1 MASEVAEGGH
11 AAAGGGVDPLHHF
24 QLHPIVE
31 LELFGIDFSIN
42 QAVLWMWIA
51 AAALLVIMILTAK
64 TLKHTPRGLQNGV
77 EAIVDYLRKE
87 LVIDVMGE
95 EGRPLFPLIAT
106 LFLFVLTMNLLG
118 LVPGSFTATANIN
131 VTLTLALMVFF
142 ITHWVGIQHHGL
154 GGYLKGF
161 VPSGV
166 PAWVLPLMLP
176 IEFISMLARPFSL
189 AVRLFANMLAGHMV
203 ILVFLTMI
211 ILFKSYAIAVLP
223 VLGVVVMSAFEI
235 FVSLIQAYIFAILTS
250 SYIAGAIHIEH

>member
-1 MASEVAEGGH
+1 MAAEGGQ
-11 AAAGGGVDPLHHF
+11 AAGGAIDPLHHF
-24 QLHPIVE
+24 QLHPIIE
-31 LELFGIDFSIN
+31 LNIFGIDMSIN
-42 QAVLWMWIA
+42 QAVLWMWISA
-51 AAALLVIMILTAK
+51 AVLLAVMLLVAG
-64 TLKHTPRGLQNGV
+64 TLKRTPKGLQNAV

-87 LVIDVMGE
+87 LVINVMGE

-106 LFLFVLTMNLLG
+106 LFLFILTANLLG

-154 GGYLKGF
+154 GGYLRGF

-166 PAWVLPLMLP
+166 PSWVLPLMLP

-235 FVSLIQAYIFAILTS
+235 FVGLIQAYIFSILTA
-250 SYIAGAIHIEH
+250 SYLAGAIHMEH